1 MILGQYIQGNG
12 LKWPELIDSASAER
26 ARLSAGWCAL
36 AWTWPVLPCP
46 GDADAAAP
54 RLPNTRARI
63 IILRVQAL
71 TVSVE
76 GSLMALPTD
85 PPVRM
90 MTCPNHL

>member
-1 MILGQYIQGNG
+1 
-12 LKWPELIDSASAER
+12 
-26 ARLSAGWCAL
+26 
-36 AWTWPVLPCP
+36 VLLCS

-54 RLPNTRARI
+54 RPPNTRARI

-85 PPVRM
+85 PLARM
-90 MTCPNHL
+90 MTCLDHL